1 MDKLQ
6 YLTEMMGSE
15 EKAKAFLQK
24 TGQMQQ
30 ELQAAGLT
38 SKEKTPDAPA
48 APPPAPE
55 TPPAAPQAAIP
66 SMETIVAEIRKE
78 FDMDGLSELLAGFK
92 ESQQEI
98 EILKALVQNMQ
109 KGDDEKLAEQLT
121 PPAMR
126 YVWTRANRP
135 SQAEGTKLKKE
146 AEEDDLLSK
155 ANPNV
160 HWLSEVTGTPPV
172 RE

>member
-24 TGQMQQ
+24 TGQLQAD
-30 ELQAAGLT
+30 LQAAGLT

-48 APPPAPE
+48 AQPPAPE
-55 TPPAAPQAAIP
+55 TPPAAPPAAIP
-66 SMETIVAEIRKE
+66 SMDSIVERIRKE
-78 FDMDGLSELLAGFK
+78 FDMDGLNELLAKFREDHDKVEVLEG
-92 ESQQEI
+92 
-98 EILKALVQNMQ
+98 LVQNLQ
-109 KGDDEKLAEQLT
+109 KGDDEKIAEQLT

-126 YVWTRANRP
+126 FVWTRANRP